1 MQQSNLEKYIPNHPQ
16 RIRVYKK
23 FYDMLKE
30 NIDNNLFSLSDD
42 DILKISLN
50 LERGIFNNTLILY
63 NNKVVSQTWNELF
76 KNIYINRAIIIYDN
90 INPKGKIGN
99 TTLLTRLL
107 NKECDEFEISNFG
120 PDKLFPERYNNL
132 LKQYSNK
139 DIDNE
144 TITPSN
150 DDQPDGVF
158 KCGKCKSYKTTY
170 YQIQT
175 RSAKIIGWKSTLP
188 ITSWLC
194 YWKNSCS
201 PSYLILKC

>member
-1 MQQSNLEKYIPNHPQ
+1 MKQITLDKCIPNHPQ
-16 RIRVYKK
+16 RIKVYKR

-30 NIDNNLFSLSDD
+30 NIDNSFSLSDD
-42 DILKISLN
+42 DILKMSLN

-107 NKECDEFEISNFG
+107 NKECDEFDICNFS

-132 LKQYSNK
+132 LKQYY
-139 DIDNE
+139 DRVIDNE
-144 TITPSN
+144 AITPSN
-150 DDQPDGVF
+150 VDQPDGVF

-175 RSAKIIGWKSTLP
+175 RSAKIIGWKSTLL

>member
-1 MQQSNLEKYIPNHPQ
+1 MKQITLDKCIPNHPQ
-16 RIRVYKK
+16 RIKVYKR

-30 NIDNNLFSLSDD
+30 NIDNSFSLSDD
-42 DILKISLN
+42 DILKMSLN

-76 KNIYINRAIIIYDN
+76 KNIYINRAIVIYDN

-107 NKECDEFEISNFG
+107 NKECDEFDICNFS
-120 PDKLFPERYNNL
+120 PDKLFPERYNL
-132 LKQYSNK
+132 LKQYY
-139 DIDNE
+139 DRVIDNE
-144 TITPSN
+144 AITPSN
-150 DDQPDGVF
+150 VDQPDGVF

-175 RSAKIIGWKSTLP
+175 RSAKIIGWKSTLL

>member
-1 MQQSNLEKYIPNHPQ
+1 MKQITLDKCIPNHPQ
-16 RIRVYKK
+16 RIKVYKR

-30 NIDNNLFSLSDD
+30 NIDNSFSLSDD
-42 DILKISLN
+42 DILKMSLN

-107 NKECDEFEISNFG
+107 NKECDEFDICNFS
-120 PDKLFPERYNNL
+120 PDKLFPERYNL
-132 LKQYSNK
+132 LKQYY
-139 DIDNE
+139 DRVIDNE
-144 TITPSN
+144 AITPSN
-150 DDQPDGVF
+150 VDQPDGVF

-175 RSAKIIGWKSTLP
+175 RSAKIIGWKSTLL

>member
-1 MQQSNLEKYIPNHPQ
+1 MKQITLDKCIPNHPQ
-16 RIRVYKK
+16 RIKVYKR

-30 NIDNNLFSLSDD
+30 NIDNSFSLSDD

-107 NKECDEFEISNFG
+107 NKECDEFDICNFS

-132 LKQYSNK
+132 LKQYY
-139 DIDNE
+139 DRVIDNE
-144 TITPSN
+144 AITPIPV
-150 DDQPDGVF
+150 DQPDGVF

-175 RSAKIIGWKSTLP
+175 RSAKIIGWKSTLL

>member
-1 MQQSNLEKYIPNHPQ
+1 MKQSRLEKYIPNHPQ

-30 NIDNNLFSLSDD
+30 NIDSNSFGLSDDD
-42 DILKISLN
+42 DILKMSLN

-76 KNIYINRAIIIYDN
+76 KNIYINRAMIIYDN
-90 INPKGKIGN
+90 VNPKGKIGN

-107 NKECDEFEISNFG
+107 NKDCDEFEICSFG

-132 LKQYSNK
+132 LNRYSNK
-139 DIDNE
+139 DIDV
-144 TITPSN
+144 TPIPV
-150 DDQPDGVF
+150 DQPDGVF
-158 KCGKCKSYKTTY
+158 KCGKCKTYKTTY

-175 RSAKIIGWKSTLP
+175 RSAKIIGWKSTLL

-201 PSYLILKC
+201 PSLILKC

>member
-1 MQQSNLEKYIPNHPQ
+1 MQQSRLEKYIPNHPQ

-30 NIDNNLFSLSDD
+30 NIDSNSFGLSDD
-42 DILKISLN
+42 DILKMSLN

-76 KNIYINRAIIIYDN
+76 KNIYINRAMIIYDN
-90 INPKGKIGN
+90 VNPKGKIGN

-107 NKECDEFEISNFG
+107 NKDCDEFEICNFG

-132 LKQYSNK
+132 LNRYSNK
-139 DIDNE
+139 DIDV
-144 TITPSN
+144 TPIPV
-150 DDQPDGVF
+150 DQPDGVF
-158 KCGKCKSYKTTY
+158 KCGKCKTYKTTY

-175 RSAKIIGWKSTLP
+175 RSAKIIGWKSTLL

-201 PSYLILKC
+201 PSLILKC